1 MKYEGPN
8 QYNALQE
15 FVAETYSNFVV
26 LRSRYKY
33 SKMNSLP
40 KTPSA
45 LVLFLTVR
53 PCFRRED

>member
-8 QYNALQE
+8 QYDALQE
-15 FVAETYSNFVV
+15 FVTETYSNSIM

-45 LVLFLTVR
+45 LVLFLTVHS
-53 PCFRRED
+53 CCRRED